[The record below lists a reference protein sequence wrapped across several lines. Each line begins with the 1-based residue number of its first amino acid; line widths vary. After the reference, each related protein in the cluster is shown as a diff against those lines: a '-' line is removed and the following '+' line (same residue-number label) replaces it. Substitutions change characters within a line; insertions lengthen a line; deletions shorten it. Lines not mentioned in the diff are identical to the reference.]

1 MEMNMLWA
9 FFLFMSGAMA
19 HRLLIRLMG
28 LGIRSSVFKLTLI
41 NCIGLLKYVS
51 LNAESFVNNFPD
63 AEKNASKIETHKAAV
78 EYWRELSIMALKTS
92 VPAEVWKAMNVR
104 DWKSAMLL
112 VTTLER
118 ERNGKENN

>member
-19 HRLLIRLMG
+19 HRLLIRLLG
-28 LGIRSSVFKLTLI
+28 LGIRSSAFKLTLI

-63 AEKNASKIETHKAAV
+63 AEENASKIEAHRVAV
-78 EYWRELSIMALKTS
+78 EYWRELSILALKTS
-92 VPAEVWKAMNVR
+92 IPAEVWKAMNVQ
-104 DWKSAMLL
+104 DWNSAMML

-118 ERNGKENN
+118 ERNGKQDN

>member
-19 HRLLIRLMG
+19 HRLLTRLLG
-28 LGIRSSVFKLTLI
+28 LGIRSNVFKITLI

-63 AEKNASKIETHKAAV
+63 PEKNATKVEAHKAAV
-78 EYWRELSIMALKTS
+78 EYWRELSILALKTS
-92 VPAEVWKAMNVR
+92 TPAEVWKAMNVQ
-104 DWKSAMLL
+104 DWNSAMAL
-112 VTTLER
+112 VPKLEE
-118 ERNGKENN
+118 ERDGKKDN

>member
-19 HRLLIRLMG
+19 HRLLIRLLG
-28 LGIRSSVFKLTLI
+28 LGIRSSVFKITLI

-63 AEKNASKIETHKAAV
+63 VEENASKIEAHRAAV
-78 EYWRELSIMALKTS
+78 EYWRELSILALKTS
-92 VPAEVWKAMNVR
+92 IPAEVWKAMNVQ
-104 DWKSAMLL
+104 DWNSAMTL

-118 ERNGKENN
+118 ERNGKQDN